1 MSRSALNRTNGIM
14 RSPHED
20 SSYDRFTDKG
30 NETGMMEK
38 LRWMHP
44 PRSVYPHNEEA
55 APDLSYSNT
64 IFAHSLLLW
73 VCVCSAFF
81 ETSLLFSSLRGAN

>member
-1 MSRSALNRTNGIM
+1 MSTPALNRTYGIM
-14 RSPHED
+14 RSPNED
-20 SSYDRFTDKG
+20 SSYGHFTEKG
-30 NETGMMEK
+30 KETGMMEK

-44 PRSVYPHNEEA
+44 LRSVYPHNEDA

-64 IFAHSLLLW
+64 IFARSLLLW

-81 ETSLLFSSLRGAN
+81 ETSLPFSSLRGAN

>member
-1 MSRSALNRTNGIM
+1 M

-30 NETGMMEK
+30 KETGMMEK
-38 LRWMHP
+38 LRWML
-44 PRSVYPHNEEA
+44 SVYPHNEEA

-81 ETSLLFSSLRGAN
+81 ETSLPFSLLRGAN